1 MFEVNGYNIFYILV
15 VTFLSSLVLV
25 PLAKKIAIH
34 INALDYP
41 NKRKVHKKPMPR
53 LGGLA
58 IFGAFLVGY
67 IFYGS
72 LTSQMLSILIGS
84 FIIIIMGIIDDI
96 NPVRAKY
103 KLLTQIIAA
112 SVVVF
117 YGKIYL
123 SDISF
128 LSLNF
133 VVPEPFNYIL
143 STLIIVGLINA
154 INLMDGLD
162 GMASGISSIYF
173 LTITIVAFILNRIGG
188 LDIILS
194 VIMLGSTL
202 GFLVYNFPP
211 ATTFMGDTGSNFLGF
226 MIAVISLLGFKVTTF
241 TSLIIPFAILALPI
255 FDTLVSILRRL
266 IKGQGIAEPDREHF
280 HHQLLKM
287 RFSPKVSVLI
297 IYLINIL
304 FASVSIFYALGD
316 NISAMVIYILL
327 MILLLFIVL
336 KTDILFEH
344 QKKGKKKYEKN

>member
-1 MFEVNGYNIFYILV
+1 MLEVNGFNIFYILI
-15 VTFLSSLVLV
+15 VTFLSSVVLV
-25 PLAKKIAIH
+25 PIAKKIAIH
-34 INALDYP
+34 IKALDFP
-41 NKRKVHKKPMPR
+41 NERKVHKKVMPW

-58 IFGAFLVGY
+58 IYGAFLVGY
-67 IFYGS
+67 LFFGS
-72 LTSQMLSILIGS
+72 HTPQMLSILIGG
-84 FIIIIMGIIDDI
+84 FVIVVMGMIDDI

-103 KLLTQIIAA
+103 KLLTQIIA
-112 SVVVF
+112 SIIVVF

-123 SDISF
+123 SEISF

-133 VVPEPFNYIL
+133 LVPTPYNYIL
-143 STLIIVGLINA
+143 SCMIIVALINA

-173 LTITIVAFILNRIGG
+173 LTITIIAFILNRIGG
-188 LDIILS
+188 LDIILA
-194 VIMLGSTL
+194 VIMLGSSL

-211 ATTFMGDTGSNFLGF
+211 ASIFMGDTGSNFLGF

-255 FDTLVSILRRL
+255 FDVALSIFRRL
-266 IKGQGIAEPDREHF
+266 LKGQGIAEPDRDHF

-287 RFSPKVSVLI
+287 RFSPKTSVLI

-304 FASVSIFYALGD
+304 FAAVSIFYALGD
-316 NISAMVIYILL
+316 NLSAMIIYISL
-327 MILLLFIVL
+327 MLMLLFIVL

-344 QKKGKKKYEKN
+344 QRRKSKVKNEK